1 MELTGVFFHVLF
13 ILNKYQSTLLFQ
25 NFSTYKN
32 KHSLILGL
40 CTYSRKQIEEEKKAL
55 YIGIP
60 KLFFYV
66 KSIHLRGSCRKVKKA
81 VRRRMRAVGE
91 NE

>member
-1 MELTGVFFHVLF
+1 M
-13 ILNKYQSTLLFQ
+13 
-25 NFSTYKN
+25 
-32 KHSLILGL
+32 
-40 CTYSRKQIEEEKKAL
+40 YSRKQIEEEKKAL

-81 VRRRMRAVGE
+81 VRRRMPLEKMSKINHRLFKQAMIIPLKALKLGSLLQPGLVRTVV
-91 NE
+91 

>member
-1 MELTGVFFHVLF
+1 M
-13 ILNKYQSTLLFQ
+13 
-25 NFSTYKN
+25 
-32 KHSLILGL
+32 
-40 CTYSRKQIEEEKKAL
+40 YSRKQIEEEKKAL

-81 VRRRMRAVGE
+81 VRRRMPLEKMSKINHRLFKQAMIIPLKALKLGSLLQAGLVRTVF
-91 NE
+91 